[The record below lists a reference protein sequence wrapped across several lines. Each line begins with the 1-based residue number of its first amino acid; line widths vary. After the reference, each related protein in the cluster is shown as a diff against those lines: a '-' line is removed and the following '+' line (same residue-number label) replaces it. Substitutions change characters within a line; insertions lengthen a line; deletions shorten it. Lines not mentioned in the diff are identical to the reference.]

1 MILGFKKVKSVTA
14 STFPLIF
21 ALKWWDW
28 MSWSWFYECWVLS
41 QLFHSPLLP
50 SSRLFSSSSLSA
62 FRMVWS
68 AHLMLLIFFLS
79 ILIPACEI
87 SSSAPR
93 DTRKYFPFYLS
104 LRPIS
109 PRSSTRAVENGDILF
124 SQRNPYLP
132 PSSPELTPPRWYSV
146 RLTVPTRQSQTY
158 LTLDGVLP
166 ILSVLVAF

>member
-1 MILGFKKVKSVTA
+1 MALDAMILICWMLTFWLA
-14 STFPLIF
+14 SLLSSFTLI
-21 ALKWWDW
+21 K
-28 MSWSWFYECWVLS
+28 
-41 QLFHSPLLP
+41 
-50 SSRLFSSSSLSA
+50 RLFSSSSLSA